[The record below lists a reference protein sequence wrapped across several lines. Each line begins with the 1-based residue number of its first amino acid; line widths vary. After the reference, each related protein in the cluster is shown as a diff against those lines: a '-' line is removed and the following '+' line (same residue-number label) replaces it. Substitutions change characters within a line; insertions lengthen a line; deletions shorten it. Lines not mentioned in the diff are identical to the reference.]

1 MKRHHSDTGSSSGA
15 APPHEFGLDP
25 LFWARPKLLIATI
38 KGLNPASSVQNV
50 RLLHGKPTLGAH
62 IVGTIVCVEHKSGF
76 GKLHACY
83 YTTDS
88 FQACLLRTAS
98 N

>member
-1 MKRHHSDTGSSSGA
+1 MKRHRSESSSISAA

-38 KGLNPASSVQNV
+38 KGLDPASSVQNV

-62 IVGTIVCVEHKSGF
+62 IVGTIVCADHKAGF
-76 GKLHACY
+76 GKRHTVHCASSLLIAY
-83 YTTDS
+83 S
-88 FQACLLRTAS
+88 F
-98 N
+98 

>member
-1 MKRHHSDTGSSSGA
+1 MKRHHCDASSSSAA

-38 KGLNPASSVQNV
+38 KGLDPASSVQNV

-62 IVGTIVCVEHKSGF
+62 IVGTIVCVEQKPQF
-76 GKLHACY
+76 GKLRALHTIAVLPAIACG
-83 YTTDS
+83 S
-88 FQACLLRTAS
+88 
-98 N
+98 